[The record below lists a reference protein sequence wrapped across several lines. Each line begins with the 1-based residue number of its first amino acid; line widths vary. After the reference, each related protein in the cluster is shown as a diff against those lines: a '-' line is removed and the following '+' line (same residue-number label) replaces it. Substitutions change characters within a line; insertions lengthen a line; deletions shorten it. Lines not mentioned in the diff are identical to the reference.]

1 MKICL
6 FGKNLTNLILS
17 HVLIKKG
24 ISVHMYHQK
33 KNKLAK
39 INYNRTIGLSLEN
52 IKFLKKMLIA
62 EKIIVIGMK

>member
-17 HVLIKKG
+17 QILIKKG

-39 INYNRTIGLSLEN
+39 ITRHNLSVH
-52 IKFLKKMLIA
+52 KKPRKA
-62 EKIIVIGMK
+62 QHTFGS